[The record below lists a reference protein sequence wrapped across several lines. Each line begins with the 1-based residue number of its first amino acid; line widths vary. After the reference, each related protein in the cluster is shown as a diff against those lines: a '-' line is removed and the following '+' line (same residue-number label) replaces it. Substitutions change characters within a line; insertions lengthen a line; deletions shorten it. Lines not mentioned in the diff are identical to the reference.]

1 MRWHEIFREFD
12 QGITGVGKG
21 FVLDLIAPLK
31 AQGVQSITVQQ
42 IIDQLQGNP
51 DLAGVTVDQ
60 QFVMD
65 MLKNQKNIKI
75 EKDPNNMEMT
85 VFLNE
90 PISSRQVDGKQAE
103 QERKHI
109 RQAAVRQARKDD

>member
-12 QGITGVGKG
+12 QGVTGLAKG
-21 FVLDLIAPLK
+21 YILDLIAPLK

-42 IIDQLQGNP
+42 LIDQLQGNP
-51 DLAGVTVDQ
+51 DLAGVEIDQ

-65 MLKNQKNIKI
+65 MLKDQKNIRI

-85 VFLNE
+85 VFLDE
-90 PISSRQVDGKQAE
+90 PISSRQVDHKQAE

-109 RQAAVRQARKDD
+109 RQAAVRQATKDD

>member
-1 MRWHEIFREFD
+1 MRWREIFKEFD

-21 FVLDLIAPLK
+21 YVLDLIAPLK

-51 DLAGVTVDQ
+51 DLAGVTVDD

-65 MLKNQKNIKI
+65 MLKDQKDIKI
-75 EKDPNNMEMT
+75 DKDPNNMQMT
-85 VFLNE
+85 VFLNT

-109 RQAAVRQARKDD
+109 KQAAVRQATRDK